1 VAQTNF
7 ALNDLWECDY
17 FIAFEKVGAGHWR
30 ARRMRKYAE
39 QGPED
44 DQLRK
49 AMLLV
54 AGLALLVAGD
64 ANAQMQWP
72 DQWFVNINGSSQAG
86 GLQSQEVITEPLYGE
101 TATYSVVHDLD
112 GGAIFD
118 VSGGVRVWRNL
129 AAGFG
134 MTVLTQKLQNSGIKV
149 SGVVPSP
156 LFFNR
161 PRTVA
166 YQVSG
171 LDHRQVAF
179 HFQALWFVPVTD
191 KIDVALFGGPSVFK
205 LTQDL
210 ISSVEIMEMGHIGAG
225 SARIWRAS
233 KQPTTRNALGGNVGV
248 DVTYLVTETLGGGFF
263 VRWTGGSVDLST
275 NGSSQSVD
283 IGGLQIGGGV
293 RVRF

>member
-1 VAQTNF
+1 MV
-7 ALNDLWECDY
+7 
-17 FIAFEKVGAGHWR
+17 
-30 ARRMRKYAE
+30 
-39 QGPED
+39 
-44 DQLRK
+44 
-49 AMLLV
+49 LV

-64 ANAQMQWP
+64 ANAQMQWV
-72 DQWFVNINGSSQAG
+72 DQGFVNVNGSYQAG

-101 TATYSVVHDLD
+101 TATYSVVHDLA
-112 GGAIFD
+112 GGAILD

-134 MTVLTQKLQNSGIKV
+134 LTVLTQKLHKSGIKV

-161 PRTVA
+161 SRTVA

-191 KIDVALFGGPSVFK
+191 KIDVALFGGPSVFY
-205 LTQDL
+205 LTQDF
-210 ISSVEIMEMGHIGAG
+210 ISSVGIMELGYFGPG
-225 SARIWRAS
+225 SARIWRVS
-233 KQPTTRNALGGNVGV
+233 KQPTTRNTLGGNVGV
-248 DVTYLVTETLGGGFF
+248 DVTYLATETLGGGFF
-263 VRWTGGSVDLST
+263 VRWAGGSVDLSIT
-275 NGSSQSVD
+275 GTSQSVD
-283 IGGLQIGGGV
+283 IGGFQIGGGV